1 MSDFSSAFPAFL
13 APGLTL
19 TYHRLK
25 SAFFLSQKGR
35 SESSGAVRA
44 AQTPPSNTWARG
56 WCQTGLGGAVPN
68 KAGHNTSGPHPP
80 PAAPCQIAGTQGP
93 HHRHQRRPRAHSGH
107 PLARRQPP
115 ARSASGV
122 ASSATS
128 PAQSRQTRYRVIVAQ
143 IVGSAMEPSRR
154 SNFSGSF
161 CTRIPTKP
169 RLIHTSTVPTL
180 VMGVLHALGIV
191 RYLHNQ
197 NEIPILD
204 RWPPPGSSRAME
216 KFSKSD

>member
-68 KAGHNTSGPHPP
+68 KAGHNTSGP
-80 PAAPCQIAGTQGP
+80 
-93 HHRHQRRPRAHSGH
+93 
-107 PLARRQPP
+107 
-115 ARSASGV
+115 
-122 ASSATS
+122 SS
-128 PAQSRQTRYRVIVAQ
+128 
-143 IVGSAMEPSRR
+143 
-154 SNFSGSF
+154 
-161 CTRIPTKP
+161 
-169 RLIHTSTVPTL
+169 
-180 VMGVLHALGIV
+180 
-191 RYLHNQ
+191 
-197 NEIPILD
+197 
-204 RWPPPGSSRAME
+204 PGSSVPDCRHAGPPPPSPEAPPRAQRPPACPQAAPSQE
-216 KFSKSD
+216 CVGGGQQRDLPGAEQTDPISGHRGPDCRFRHGAFEEI